1 LRRPDTA
8 ISLKLQWLSLPQLR
22 ELAVLVGVAPVGAAS
37 ALRTHLEQ
45 AAPGQEVDDY
55 IFFRDHPFD
64 LKVTYLPRNYDPQE
78 AVRDPKRLATWMYEN
93 QGAQRFGA
101 DNRMFIVLLDSNN
114 TSESWR
120 LKRGF
125 GLVFGGID
133 EFLDEEGVS
142 EADRVD
148 FRFDGAQYSALSKVL
163 IIHR

>member
-8 ISLKLQWLSLPQLR
+8 ISLKLQWLSLPQNR
-22 ELAVLVGVAPVGAAS
+22 ELAVLVGVAPAGAAS

-55 IFFRDHPFD
+55 VLFRDHPFD

-78 AVRDPKRLATWMYEN
+78 AVRDPKRLAAWMYEN
-93 QGAQRFGA
+93 HGAQRFGS
-101 DNRMFIVLLDSNN
+101 DNRMFIVLLDS
-114 TSESWR
+114 TSTTESWR
-120 LKRGF
+120 LKRDF
-125 GLVFGGID
+125 GLVFGKID
-133 EFLDEEGVS
+133 EFLNEDDVF

-148 FRFDGAQYSALSKVL
+148 FTFAGNRYSALSKVL